1 LVSVSSGLILLR
13 LTFLLTAS
21 ISEKL
26 GGNEDCTTYCGWWFQ
41 RFFKGFLAQSLL
53 DGQTEF
59 IRGYI
64 W

>member
-41 RFFKGFLAQSLL
+41 RFFKGFLVKPSVFYQA
-53 DGQTEF
+53 EF
-59 IRGYI
+59 TKD
-64 W
+64 

>member
-41 RFFKGFLAQSLL
+41 RFFKGFLALSLVFNQA
-53 DGQTEF
+53 GFTKN
-59 IRGYI
+59 
-64 W
+64 